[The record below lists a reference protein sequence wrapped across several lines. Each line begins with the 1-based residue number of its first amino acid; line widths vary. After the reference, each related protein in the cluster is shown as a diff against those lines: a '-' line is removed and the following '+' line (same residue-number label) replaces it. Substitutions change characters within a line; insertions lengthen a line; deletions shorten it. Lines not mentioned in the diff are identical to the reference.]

1 MSRFQEHPYALE
13 HRSMCPAAAKRRYG
27 PMRCQHSP
35 PGRGSSYLLFAN
47 ATHKKGNAFAFTDN
61 IVPLGTYEL
70 RAENPSLGS
79 SSLTLLDGHCC
90 GWVLSRNILINPHGN
105 PPSTYPAGQYWVSSL
120 AAVGFQDLSRETSR

>member
-47 ATHKKGNAFAFTDN
+47 ATHKKGNTFAFTDN
-61 IVPLGTYEL
+61 IVPSGPTGYGLKTHRRGVAVSPCSMATS
-70 RAENPSLGS
+70 A
-79 SSLTLLDGHCC
+79 
-90 GWVLSRNILINPHGN
+90 
-105 PPSTYPAGQYWVSSL
+105 AGY
-120 AAVGFQDLSRETSR
+120 SRETS